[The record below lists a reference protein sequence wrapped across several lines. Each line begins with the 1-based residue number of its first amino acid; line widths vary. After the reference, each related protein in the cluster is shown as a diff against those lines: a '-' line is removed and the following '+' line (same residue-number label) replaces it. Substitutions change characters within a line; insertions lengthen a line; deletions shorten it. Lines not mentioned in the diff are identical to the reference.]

1 VEPDRDPLPT
11 RVQDTPALPD
21 DYEHALER
29 GLVRLGLALDPEARA
44 AVDGHVRLLL
54 AWTRAINLTAIRD
67 PAAVATG
74 HVIDSLSAVP
84 WLRPRGAGQRIL
96 DLGSGGG
103 FPGLP
108 IAAALPGSTVTLL
121 EPIRKKAAFLR
132 TAVDA
137 TGLTDR
143 VAVIAGRAEALAAD
157 TTQRGTWS
165 VVTARAVASAADLV
179 ELAFP
184 LLEPCGVLVAWK
196 RGDIDAELAAARR
209 AVDALGGGALDVHD
223 VAIDGLDGHR
233 LVTIRRTGRVP
244 DAYPRDP
251 AARRRRPW

>member
-1 VEPDRDPLPT
+1 MEPDREPLPT
-11 RVQDTPALPD
+11 RVRDTPGLPD
-21 DYEHALER
+21 DYEHAVDR
-29 GLVRLGLALDPEARA
+29 GVVELGLALDPDARA
-44 AVDGHVRLLL
+44 AIDGHVRLLL

-74 HVIDSLSAVP
+74 HVLDSLSAVP
-84 WLRPRGAGQRIL
+84 WFRARGADRII

-108 IAAALPGSTVTLL
+108 IAAALSGAAVALL

-132 TAVDA
+132 TVVDA
-137 TGLTDR
+137 TGLADR
-143 VAVIAGRAEALAAD
+143 VAVMTGRAEELAAD
-157 TTQRGTWS
+157 PTRRGTWS
-165 VVTARAVASAADLV
+165 IVTARAVASTADLV

-184 LLEPCGVLVAWK
+184 LLEPGGVLVAWK
-196 RGDIDAELAAARR
+196 RGDLRAELAAARR

-223 VAIDGLDGHR
+223 VAVEGLDGHR
-233 LVTIRRTGRVP
+233 LVTITRTGRVP

>member
-1 VEPDRDPLPT
+1 MEPDREPLPT
-11 RVQDTPALPD
+11 RVRDTPALPD
-21 DYEHALER
+21 DYAHALDR
-29 GLVRLGLALDPEARA
+29 GLVELGLALDPDARA
-44 AVDGHVRLLL
+44 AIDGHVRLLL

-74 HVIDSLSAVP
+74 HVLDSLSAVP
-84 WLRPRGAGQRIL
+84 WLRARSPDRIL

-108 IAAALPGSTVTLL
+108 IAAALPGASVTLL
-121 EPIRKKAAFLR
+121 EPIGKKAAFLR

-137 TGLTDR
+137 TGLADR
-143 VAVIAGRAEALAAD
+143 VAVVTGRAEELAAEP
-157 TTQRGTWS
+157 TGRGTWS
-165 VVTARAVASAADLV
+165 VVTARAVASAADLA

-184 LLEPCGVLVAWK
+184 LLEPGGVLIAWK
-196 RGDIDAELAAARR
+196 RGDLGAELTAARR

-223 VAIDGLDGHR
+223 VAIVGLAGHR
-233 LVTIRRTGRVP
+233 LVTISRTGQVP

-251 AARRRRPW
+251 ATRRRRPW

>member
-1 VEPDRDPLPT
+1 MEPDRDPLPT

-21 DYEHALER
+21 DYEHALDR
-29 GLVRLGLALDPEARA
+29 GLVQLGLALDPDARA
-44 AVDGHVRLLL
+44 AIDGHVRLLL

-74 HVIDSLSAVP
+74 HVIDSLSALP
-84 WLRPRGAGQRIL
+84 WLRPRGADRIL

-103 FPGLP
+103 FPGVP
-108 IAAALPGSTVTLL
+108 IAAALPGATVTLL

-137 TGLTDR
+137 TGLTER
-143 VAVIAGRAEALAAD
+143 VAVIAGRAEEVASEP
-157 TTQRGTWS
+157 TKRGTWS

-184 LLEPCGVLVAWK
+184 LLEPGGVLVAWK

-209 AVDALGGGALDVHD
+209 AVDALGGGTLDVHD

>member
-1 VEPDRDPLPT
+1 MEPDREPLPT

-21 DYEHALER
+21 DFAHPLER
-29 GLVRLGLALDPEARA
+29 GLVELGLALDPDARA
-44 AVDGHVRLLL
+44 AIDGHVRLLL

-74 HVIDSLSAVP
+74 HVLDSLSAVP
-84 WLRPRGAGQRIL
+84 WLRARSPDRIL
-96 DLGSGGG
+96 DIGSGGG

-108 IAAALPGSTVTLL
+108 IAAALPGAAVTLL
-121 EPIRKKAAFLR
+121 EPIRKKTAFLR
-132 TAVDA
+132 TVVDA

-143 VAVIAGRAEALAAD
+143 VAVVTGRAEELA
-157 TTQRGTWS
+157 TKPTQRGTWS
-165 VVTARAVASAADLV
+165 VVTTRAVASTADLI

-184 LLEPCGVLVAWK
+184 LLEPGGVLVAWK
-196 RGDIDAELAAARR
+196 RGDLGAELAAARR

-223 VAIDGLDGHR
+223 VAIGGLAGHR

>member
-1 VEPDRDPLPT
+1 MEPDREPLPT

-21 DYEHALER
+21 DYEHALDR
-29 GLVRLGLALDPEARA
+29 GLVELGLALDSDARA
-44 AVDGHVRLLL
+44 AIDGHIRLLL

-84 WLRPRGAGQRIL
+84 WLLAWGADRVL

-108 IAAALPGSTVTLL
+108 IGAALPGVATTLV
-121 EPIRKKAAFLR
+121 EPTRKKAAFLR

-137 TGLTDR
+137 TGLSDR
-143 VAVIAGRAEALAAD
+143 VIVVAGRAEELAAD
-157 TTQRGTWS
+157 ATRRGTWS

-184 LLEPCGVLVAWK
+184 LLEPGGVLVAWK
-196 RGDIDAELAAARR
+196 RGDLGAELAAARR
-209 AVDALGGGALDVHD
+209 AVDALGGGMLDVHD
-223 VAIDGLDGHR
+223 VGVDGLDGHR